1 MRGVRHDAAVAID
14 DVRPV
19 MERVLRIECEEFFF
33 DRNRRIARRRD
44 RLQQV
49 ERAAEFRRR

>member
-1 MRGVRHDAAVAID
+1 VRHDAAVAID